1 MLKIIT
7 WIISK
12 KEFRL
17 SKKNN
22 CDFKNKTD
30 NEEIKLYRKL
40 LNDIDSYNYKTKKW
54 TILRHYRYKP
64 FTFKIDEAGDKE

>member
-7 WIISK
+7 LIISK

-22 CDFKNKTD
+22 CAFKNKTN

-40 LNDIDSYNYKTKKW
+40 LNDIDSYNYKTKNI
-54 TILRHYRYKP
+54 TTLRHYRYK
-64 FTFKIDEAGDKE
+64 TFKIDWGM